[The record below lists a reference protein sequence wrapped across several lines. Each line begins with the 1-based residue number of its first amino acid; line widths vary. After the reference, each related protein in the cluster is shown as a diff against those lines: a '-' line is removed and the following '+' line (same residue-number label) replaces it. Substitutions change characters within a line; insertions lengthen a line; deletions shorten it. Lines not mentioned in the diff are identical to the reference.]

1 MTTRRGRGLRL
12 VAVAL
17 AGLAAASAAGAQT
30 YPARP
35 VRLLVGFPPGGGADM
50 IARQLS
56 PRLSQEL
63 GQSFVVDNHP
73 GANGRIGADMT
84 AKAPPDGYTLLVST
98 EGALVIGPHIAQKPS
113 YDALQDFTPVTLLSR
128 TAVILAANPS
138 LPVRSLG
145 DLLALA
151 KAKPGSLF
159 YGSSGFGGPNHL
171 AGEVFKKQA
180 GVEIEHV
187 AYKGT
192 GAVIPALLSGQ
203 VQLMFGFVPGLAPF
217 VKSGD
222 MTALGVGSS
231 KRSAAL
237 PEVPTIDEAGVP
249 GYDMTSWIGVLAPAR
264 TPPEIV
270 RRLRDTMAAIL
281 LTPEIR
287 DGLIRDGL
295 EPIASTPEEFA
306 AFLHR
311 EDAKYAGLLAGLD
324 IKE

>member
-1 MTTRRGRGLRL
+1 MRRPSYFGFTLVTTL
-12 VAVAL
+12 VTLASPAAVH
-17 AGLAAASAAGAQT
+17 AQA
-30 YPARP
+30 YPTRP
-35 VRLLVGFPPGGGADM
+35 VRFIVGFPPGGGADM

-84 AKAPPDGYTLLVST
+84 AKAAPDGYTLLVST

-113 YDALQDFTPVTLLSR
+113 YDALTDLAPVTLLSR
-128 TAVILAANPS
+128 TAVILAANRT
-138 LPVRSLG
+138 LPVKTLG
-145 DLLALA
+145 NLLAMA
-151 KAKPGSLF
+151 RAKPGSLF

-171 AGEVFKKQA
+171 AGEVFKKLAQ
-180 GVEIEHV
+180 VEIEHV

-192 GAVIPALLSGQ
+192 GAVIPALLSNQ

-222 MTALGVGSS
+222 MTALGIGSS
-231 KRSAAL
+231 RRSAAL
-237 PEVPTIDEAGVP
+237 PDVPTIDEAGVP

-270 RRLRDTMAAIL
+270 HRLRNAMAAVL
-281 LTPEIR
+281 ATPEIR
-287 DGLIRDGL
+287 DGLVRDGL
-295 EPIASTPEEFA
+295 EPIGSTPEEFQE
-306 AFLHR
+306 FLRR
-311 EDAKYAGLLAGLD
+311 EDAKYAKLLADLD

>member
-1 MTTRRGRGLRL
+1 MHRL
-12 VAVAL
+12 VQL
-17 AGLAAASAAGAQT
+17 AFAAITMPAMLGLPATVHAQA
-30 YPARP
+30 YPTRP
-35 VRLLVGFPPGGGADM
+35 VRFIVGFPPGGGADM

-84 AKAPPDGYTLLVST
+84 AKAAPDGYTLLVST

-113 YDALQDFTPVTLLSR
+113 YDALTDLAPVTLLSR
-128 TAVILAANPS
+128 TAVILAANRT
-138 LPVRSLG
+138 LPVKTLG

-151 KAKPGSLF
+151 RAKPGSLF

-171 AGEVFKKQA
+171 AGEVFKRLA
-180 GVEIEHV
+180 RVEIEHV

-192 GAVIPALLSGQ
+192 GAVIPALLSNQ

-222 MTALGVGSS
+222 MTALGIGSS
-231 KRSAAL
+231 RRSAAL
-237 PEVPTIDEAGVP
+237 PDVPTIDEAGVA

-270 RRLRDTMAAIL
+270 HRLRDAMAAIL
-281 LTPEIR
+281 ATPEIR

-295 EPIASTPEEFA
+295 EPIGSTPEEFQE
-306 AFLHR
+306 FLRR
-311 EDAKYAGLLAGLD
+311 EDAKYAKLLADLD